1 MAVDD
6 FVFHSYAANYD
17 RNISDGE
24 KAQVNMATL
33 AGPQG
38 LEAAIAIRVGQ
49 YPRLVVPTSDAL
61 RIANDIADA
70 ATRQRE
76 TS

>member
-1 MAVDD
+1 MTVDHY
-6 FVFHSYAANYD
+6 VFQSYAANYD
-17 RNISDGE
+17 RNISDGH
-24 KAQVNMATL
+24 KAQVHMATL

-38 LEAAIAIRVGQ
+38 LEPGIAIRVGQ
-49 YPRLVVPTSDAL
+49 YPRMVVPTSDAL